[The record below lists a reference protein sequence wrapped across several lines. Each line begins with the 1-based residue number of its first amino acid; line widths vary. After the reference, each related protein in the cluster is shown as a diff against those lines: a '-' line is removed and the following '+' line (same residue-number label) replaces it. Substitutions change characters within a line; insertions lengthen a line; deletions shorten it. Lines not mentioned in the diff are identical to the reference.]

1 MASRNYV
8 RPTTA
13 ESAARRVEV
22 VRLHKLG
29 VSSRKTAKEVGVSQ
43 QAVCKILKKWRAQGC
58 PDLTAS
64 ANDGYQRSGGRQVD
78 AVTRAEQPDRERRS
92 APPTTALSPSISTL
106 THEEYQAHVVNQTE
120 ADIEAARECKSFS
133 AISGLRKI
141 QTSAFDRLVEI
152 RGSSNPFD
160 ELTTDE
166 LVALLAD
173 SLSDMPAGITD
184 QIVKP
189 PKLAAVDP
197 SPDREVG

>member
-64 ANDGYQRSGGRQVD
+64 ANDGYQRSSRQID

-106 THEEYQAHVVNQTE
+106 THEEYQAHVVDQTE
-120 ADIEAARECKSFS
+120 ADIEAARASKSFS

-141 QTSAFDRLVEI
+141 QTGAFDRLVEI